1 MTPDIRNSP
10 ISVFDNPAEKPIL
23 QNQMDLLQRLAP
35 VSESYATLP
44 IADAFNWQ
52 DASSE
57 LGDGDWYLVAFRS
70 IRRAD
75 SDEARLALFDELAH
89 QEAATSPGFVRYFKG
104 PQATGGSCLSFC
116 MWTGRAEARAAA
128 GRPDHVSAVSLID
141 EMYESYT
148 LEFHRV
154 TRAGGGPLAFESYDR
169 APAHGA
175 AGAASAHPATA
186 PDVAIT
192 PPMAFESAPAV

>member
-1 MTPDIRNSP
+1 
-10 ISVFDNPAEKPIL
+10 
-23 QNQMDLLQRLAP
+23 MDLLQHLAP

-44 IADAFNWQ
+44 VASAFNWQ

-75 SDEARLALFDELAH
+75 ADEERLTLFDELAH
-89 QEAATSPGFVRYFKG
+89 REAATSPGFVHYIKG
-104 PQATGGSCLSFC
+104 PQAGDGSCLSFC
-116 MWTGRAEARAAA
+116 LWTSRADARAAA
-128 GRPDHVSAVSLID
+128 GRPDHVQAVSLID

-154 TRAGGGPLAFESYDR
+154 TRSAGGPLAFQAYDQ

-175 AGAASAHPATA
+175 YAPVADAHGAPALHPA
-186 PDVAIT
+186 VSLSIL
-192 PPMAFESAPAV
+192 PAAG